1 MNSPNFH
8 NIYAQ
13 LPPYFFS
20 KSRPTPVKSPK
31 LISANKNL
39 ALEIGL
45 DPEWLE
51 SENGLAMLSGNKLP
65 QGSDPIAQVYAGHQF
80 GGWVP
85 RLGDG
90 RAHLIGQLRSNNNH
104 YWDIQ
109 LKGSGP
115 TPYSRMGDGRAWL
128 GPVLREH
135 LISEAMHHLKIPTT
149 RTLASVSTGERVYR
163 EQVYPGAI
171 LTRVAP
177 SMIRVG
183 TFEYFSLT
191 LLFSLT
197 YS

>member
-104 YWDIQ
+104 YWDV
-109 LKGSGP
+109 SGGMANYYISYARP
-115 TPYSRMGDGRAWL
+115 MAGTFIIYSRWYLVFNMVR
-128 GPVLREH
+128 
-135 LISEAMHHLKIPTT
+135 S
-149 RTLASVSTGERVYR
+149 Y
-163 EQVYPGAI
+163 
-171 LTRVAP
+171 
-177 SMIRVG
+177 
-183 TFEYFSLT
+183 
-191 LLFSLT
+191 
-197 YS
+197 